1 MEINIS
7 SSAHP
12 HTHKHT
18 PDPVRVTGHWYRDEL
33 HNAVEVRLGPETKCG
48 VQTKGY
54 RDLPVTSGSTTLWT
68 VVEPSNNLFK
78 NVITNPREPFDTNF
92 LKSSGVCKRWKF
104 FFGKIKLYSFHSL
117 PKQYRSIRTIRL
129 PITVVSKWAI
139 FQSEHFFVVK
149 LIKHVITL

>member
-92 LKSSGVCKRWKF
+92 FKSSGVCKRWKF
-104 FFGKIKLYSFHSL
+104 FFGKIK
-117 PKQYRSIRTIRL
+117 QYRSIRTIRL
-129 PITVVSKWAI
+129 PITVMCQSGPFFKVNI
-139 FQSEHFFVVK
+139 FLLLS
-149 LIKHVITL
+149 